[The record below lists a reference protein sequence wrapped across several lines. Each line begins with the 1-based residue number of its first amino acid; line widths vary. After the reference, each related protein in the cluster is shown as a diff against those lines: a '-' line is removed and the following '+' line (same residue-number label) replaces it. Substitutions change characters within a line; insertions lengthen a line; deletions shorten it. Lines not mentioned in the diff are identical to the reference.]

1 MANKEVDPIE
11 YAMTSLKEST
21 REGLVQK
28 IENYKLEV
36 QQTQT
41 LTQLAEGVTSIAT
54 FLNGG
59 GLMQL
64 VQLKMAGDIMA
75 SITGGL
81 AAKDGRNA
89 LDARTIKQNSL
100 EVVELI
106 MTMFNKMGERLKDQ
120 ARDPEIKEPQE

>member
-36 QQTQT
+36 QQTQA

-64 VQLKMAGDIMA
+64 VQHKMAGDIMA